1 MKITR
6 RSRLLLRLQALLFA
20 MLFIGIIAML
30 AWLSSRY
37 VYQADW
43 TSGARNSVSADTRK
57 FLDSMDQPVSISAF
71 VRDEGLVRD
80 QIRDLV
86 GSYQRFKDDISLEF
100 INPDTQPAR
109 VRELGIASGGEI
121 VIRYQDRSENIQ
133 TLSEQQLS
141 NALLRLTRK
150 QQRWVVFLSGH
161 GERPPEGETNY
172 GLGMFTQE
180 LERKGLQIQTVNLA
194 ESLIPSNTNLL
205 VIAGPRVD
213 LLPGEV
219 KKLQRYTEQGGN
231 LLWLAE
237 PGNLQGLQPLA
248 EQLDIDLLPGVVV
261 DAATEMFGIDN
272 PTFVVVTGYPRH
284 DITSEMTAVTVYP
297 ALW

>member
-57 FLDSMDQPVSISAF
+57 LLDSMDQPVSISAF

-109 VRELGIASGGEI
+109 VRELGIASP
-121 VIRYQDRSENIQ
+121 N
-133 TLSEQQLS
+133 
-141 NALLRLTRK
+141 
-150 QQRWVVFLSGH
+150 
-161 GERPPEGETNY
+161 PE
-172 GLGMFTQE
+172 
-180 LERKGLQIQTVNLA
+180 
-194 ESLIPSNTNLL
+194 
-205 VIAGPRVD
+205 
-213 LLPGEV
+213 
-219 KKLQRYTEQGGN
+219 
-231 LLWLAE
+231 
-237 PGNLQGLQPLA
+237 
-248 EQLDIDLLPGVVV
+248 
-261 DAATEMFGIDN
+261 
-272 PTFVVVTGYPRH
+272 
-284 DITSEMTAVTVYP
+284 
-297 ALW
+297 